1 MPDAIDGKIAELTKT
16 LSTSKGADAS
26 FWVKTVSGV
35 LVALYMLYL
44 KYQLAAK
51 EKALAEART
60 EIALAK
66 FQAQQDLVKQR
77 LDMSEKEREAA
88 ENAARDHLDKVIAH
102 ETAIAAEEKN
112 YVEQVKK
119 VVALKNWDDVN
130 KAAGVHP

>member
-1 MPDAIDGKIAELTKT
+1 MSDPIDDKIAELTKT

-66 FQAQQDLVKQR
+66 FSAQQELVKQR

-88 ENAARDHLDKVIAH
+88 ENVARAHLDKVIEH